1 MCEFSPSKI
10 SLFLFLTLV
19 PEQIHLL
26 PSNPS
31 KKNFLTQ
38 AEQTMNKLV
47 PILLFS
53 LLVSF
58 LALWYQTKKTT
69 KAPLSQENVLIVG
82 TNSEYAPFSYMENNQ
97 IVGFDIDLINE
108 IAKVTGKTLVL
119 QDMPFDAL
127 IPALQTGQL
136 QIIASGITPTEKR
149 ALQVNFTKP
158 YLKGDQLLIV
168 SQAEAPLKT
177 VEELTDKKV
186 AVNEGFTA
194 DYYMSAIKG
203 PQLVRFASPIESFMA
218 LASGRIDALV
228 AAENSVKPFLDH
240 YGANKFS
247 VAQIPDTTD
256 EYALAISKKYPELV
270 DQIQQA
276 IDQLEANGTL
286 DALKQKWK
294 LN

>member
-1 MCEFSPSKI
+1 
-10 SLFLFLTLV
+10 
-19 PEQIHLL
+19 
-26 PSNPS
+26 
-31 KKNFLTQ
+31 
-38 AEQTMNKLV
+38 MNKLV

-58 LALWYQTKKTT
+58 LALWYQTNKTKKV
-69 KAPLSQENVLIVG
+69 PVSQENVLIVG

-108 IAKVTGKTLVL
+108 IAKAMGRTVEI

-127 IPALQTGQL
+127 IPALQTGSLQL
-136 QIIASGITPTEKR
+136 IASGITPTQKR

-168 SQAEAPLKT
+168 SSAEAPLKT
-177 VEELTDKKV
+177 VAELTNKKV

-228 AAENSVKPFLDH
+228 AAENSVKPFLTH
-240 YGANKFS
+240 YGASKFS

-270 DQIQQA
+270 TQIQSA

-286 DALKQKWK
+286 ESLKQKWH